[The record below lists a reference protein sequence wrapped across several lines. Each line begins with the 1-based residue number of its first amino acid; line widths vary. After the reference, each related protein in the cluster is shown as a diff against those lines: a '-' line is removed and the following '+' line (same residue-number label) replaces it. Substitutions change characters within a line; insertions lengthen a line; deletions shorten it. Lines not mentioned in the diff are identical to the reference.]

1 MHYDV
6 FNGDADGIIALLQL
20 RLAEPKESTLVTGVK
35 RDIQLLEKLSLQ
47 AGDTVT
53 ALDISMEKNKDGLNA
68 ALDAGAHVFYADHHK
83 AGQIPESVLLD
94 AHIDLDANVC
104 TALIIDRLLGG
115 QYHLWAITAAYGDN
129 LISRA
134 DELADKANLT
144 SEQKAQLKELGTLIN
159 YNGYGAQLDDL
170 HFSPATLFTEL
181 LAYDDPF
188 AVIADQASPYHV
200 LKRAYQE
207 DMAQALSIKAKYQS
221 PLLGVFELPD
231 EPYSRRVSGVYG
243 NLLANQSPDS
253 AHVVLTAN
261 AGGAYTVSLRAPLNN
276 KQGAGDICSQFA
288 TGGGRAAAAG
298 INTLERADLNRLI
311 EEIERYYG

>member
-1 MHYDV
+1 
-6 FNGDADGIIALLQL
+6 
-20 RLAEPKESTLVTGVK
+20 
-35 RDIQLLEKLSLQ
+35 IQLLEMLSLQ
-47 AGDTVT
+47 AGDTGT
-53 ALDISMEKNKDGLNA
+53 GLDISMEKNKDGLNA
-68 ALDAGAHVFYADHHK
+68 ALGAGAHVFYADHHK
-83 AGQIPESVLLD
+83 AGQIPESALLD

-188 AVIADQASPYHV
+188 AVIADQESPYHV

-243 NLLANQSPDS
+243 NLLANQSPD
-253 AHVVLTAN
+253 
-261 AGGAYTVSLRAPLNN
+261 
-276 KQGAGDICSQFA
+276 
-288 TGGGRAAAAG
+288 
-298 INTLERADLNRLI
+298 
-311 EEIERYYG
+311 